1 MNQHEALPV
10 RHLPDE
16 PKALRQWVIWR
27 AEPRPGKAKPA
38 KAPCQPRNGY
48 PARSDR
54 PSTWGT
60 YAQTLARYQHG
71 GWHGLGFVF
80 SAADPYCGIDLDH
93 CRDPETGEMAY
104 WAQQIVD
111 ALDSYTE
118 VSPSGRGVH
127 ILLRA
132 TLPDHVGRKQGAV
145 EVYSTERYFTVTGEH
160 LPRMPPKL
168 EERQAETL
176 TLYATLAHEEG
187 RTRSQPQRG
196 PARHLAARM
205 PRCSQRRWPPP
216 MARRFRRSGRAIC
229 LPIVTRA
236 PTRSI
241 RAALTS
247 ICACCWPT
255 GRTAMP
261 TR

>member
-1 MNQHEALPV
+1 M
-10 RHLPDE
+10 
-16 PKALRQWVIWR
+16 
-27 AEPRPGKAKPA
+27 PA
-38 KAPCQPRNGY
+38 
-48 PARSDR
+48 
-54 PSTWGT
+54 TWGT
-60 YAQTLARYQHG
+60 FVQTLARYQHG

-229 LPIVTRA
+229 LPIVTHQIDQSRA
-236 PTRSI
+236 DFNLCLLLAYWSDSDADQIDRLFRQSSLYRPKWDAQFSGH
-241 RAALTS
+241 
-247 ICACCWPT
+247 
-255 GRTAMP
+255 GRTYGEVTIWNAIRRHERLCSVAP
-261 TR
+261 AVRRP